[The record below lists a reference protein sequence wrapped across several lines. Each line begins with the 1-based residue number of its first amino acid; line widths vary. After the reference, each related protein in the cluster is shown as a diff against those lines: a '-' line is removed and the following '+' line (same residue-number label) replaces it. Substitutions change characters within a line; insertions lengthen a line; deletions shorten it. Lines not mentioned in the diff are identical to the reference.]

1 MSFRNLPLGVADG
14 VGYRRTLRHIHRIGD
29 RGAQH
34 RAGFRIVRQR
44 QRRARNGDALAIR
57 IHQRGIDTIERRAA
71 HQSYDF
77 KNVRHPCST
86 PGPSLLDTSMA
97 GAHNFR
103 SEFLRTFAERGA
115 YYDCSAPEDLDALFS
130 AERVTAYIG
139 FDCTAKSMHIG
150 NLVQL
155 MTLRRLQQAG
165 HRPILLMG
173 GGTTKAGDPSG
184 KDETRLILSPEQIEE
199 NKQSMLSGVRH
210 LLKFGD
216 GPSDAIMV
224 DNAEWLDKLEYIP
237 FLREVGRH
245 FSVNRMLTMD
255 SVKLRLDREQPLSF
269 LEFNYSIMQAYD
281 FVELYKRYGCRL
293 QSSGSD
299 QWGNVVSGIDL
310 GRRIEQAQLFGLT
323 TPLITT
329 ASGAK
334 MGKTA
339 AGAVWLNANRV
350 SPYDYWQFW
359 RNTEDGDVGR
369 FLRLFTEMPEA
380 EIARLEAL
388 QGAELNEAKKVLATE
403 ATAIL
408 HGRVEA
414 DGAAE
419 TARRAFEEGVSA
431 EGLPTIAAKLPD
443 GILNLAVAAGLAAS
457 NSEARR
463 LITNNGLKL
472 NDVAVGDQKLTID
485 YSA

>member
-1 MSFRNLPLGVADG
+1 MP
-14 VGYRRTLRHIHRIGD
+14 
-29 RGAQH
+29 
-34 RAGFRIVRQR
+34 
-44 QRRARNGDALAIR
+44 
-57 IHQRGIDTIERRAA
+57 AA
-71 HQSYDF
+71 
-77 KNVRHPCST
+77 P
-86 PGPSLLDTSMA
+86 
-97 GAHNFR
+97 NFQ
-103 SEFLRTFAERGA
+103 SEFLRTFTARGA
-115 YYDCSAPEDLDALFS
+115 YYDCSAPEDLDVLFGK
-130 AERVTAYIG
+130 ERVTAYIG
-139 FDCTAKSMHIG
+139 FDCTAKSMHVG

-165 HRPILLMG
+165 HKPILLMG

-184 KDETRLILSPEQIEE
+184 KDETRLILTPEQIEE

-224 DNAEWLDKLEYIP
+224 DNAEWLDQLDYIP

-255 SVKLRLDREQPLSF
+255 SVKLRLEREQPLSF

-299 QWGNVVSGIDL
+299 QWGNVVSGIEL
-310 GRRIEQAQLFGLT
+310 GRRMENMQLFGLT

-339 AGAVWLNANRV
+339 AGAVWLNQDMLSV
-350 SPYDYWQFW
+350 YDYWQFW

-369 FLRLFTEMPEA
+369 FLRLFTDLPLS
-380 EIARLEAL
+380 EIARLEKL
-388 QGAELNEAKKVLATE
+388 EGAELNEAKKVLATE
-403 ATAIL
+403 ASAVL
-408 HGRVEA
+408 HGRAAA
-414 DGAAE
+414 DKAAD
-419 TARRAFEEGVSA
+419 TARRAFEEGASA
-431 EGLPTIAAKLPD
+431 EGLPTISAKLPE
-443 GILNLAVAAGLAAS
+443 GILTLAVAAGLASS
-457 NSEARR
+457 NSEARK
-463 LITNNGLKL
+463 LIANNGLKL
-472 NDVAVGDQKLTID
+472 NDATVSDPRLTVDATALNSDGVLKL
-485 YSA
+485 SSGKKKHVLVKAA

>member
-1 MSFRNLPLGVADG
+1 
-14 VGYRRTLRHIHRIGD
+14 
-29 RGAQH
+29 
-34 RAGFRIVRQR
+34 
-44 QRRARNGDALAIR
+44 
-57 IHQRGIDTIERRAA
+57 
-71 HQSYDF
+71 
-77 KNVRHPCST
+77 
-86 PGPSLLDTSMA
+86 
-97 GAHNFR
+97 
-103 SEFLRTFAERGA
+103 
-115 YYDCSAPEDLDALFS
+115 
-130 AERVTAYIG
+130 
-139 FDCTAKSMHIG
+139 MHVG

-184 KDETRLILSPEQIEE
+184 KDETRLILSPQQIEE
-199 NKQSMLSGVRH
+199 NKQSMLRGVRH

-224 DNAEWLDKLEYIP
+224 DNAEWLDRLEYIA

-255 SVKLRLDREQPLSF
+255 SVKLRLDRDQPMSF

-281 FVELYKRYGCRL
+281 FVELNRRYGCRL

-299 QWGNVVSGIDL
+299 QWGNVVSGIEL
-310 GRRIEQAQLFGLT
+310 GRRTGGLELFGLT

-329 ASGAK
+329 TSGAK

-339 AGAVWLNANRV
+339 AGAVWLNADMR

-369 FLRLFTEMPEA
+369 FLRLFTDLPEGD
-380 EIARLEAL
+380 IARLEKL
-388 QGAELNEAKKVLATE
+388 QGAELNDAKKVLATE

-408 HGRVEA
+408 HGREA
-414 DGAAE
+414 ADNSSIIATSIFEIGIVSTDLPPRYIDRGPNE
-419 TARRAFEEGVSA
+419 EWKIGRTTTAF
-431 EGLPTIAAKLPD
+431 I
-443 GILNLAVAAGLAAS
+443 VAAGFAKS
-457 NSEARR
+457 NSDARNKMKEGVKINGKVVTDPNTIIRWDEADA
-463 LITNNGLKL
+463 K
-472 NDVAVGDQKLTID
+472 VGGFIVQHGKKNIALVK
-485 YSA
+485 AK

>member
-1 MSFRNLPLGVADG
+1 MP
-14 VGYRRTLRHIHRIGD
+14 
-29 RGAQH
+29 
-34 RAGFRIVRQR
+34 
-44 QRRARNGDALAIR
+44 
-57 IHQRGIDTIERRAA
+57 AA
-71 HQSYDF
+71 PQF
-77 KNVRHPCST
+77 Q
-86 PGPSLLDTSMA
+86 
-97 GAHNFR
+97 
-103 SEFLRTFAERGA
+103 SEFLRTFVERGA
-115 YYDCSAPEDLDALFS
+115 FNACSEPADELDAMF
-130 AERVTAYIG
+130 ARECVTAYIG
-139 FDCTAKSMHIG
+139 FDCTAPSLHVG
-150 NLVQL
+150 SLVQL

-165 HRPILLMG
+165 HKPILLMG

-184 KDETRLILSPEQIEE
+184 KDDTRQLLTADQIEA
-199 NKQSMLSGVRH
+199 NKLAILGGVQH

-216 GPSDAIMV
+216 GPSDAILV
-224 DNAEWLDKLEYIP
+224 DNAEWLDRLDYIP

-245 FSVNRMLTMD
+245 FSVNRMLTLE

-310 GRRIEQAQLFGLT
+310 GRRMDTPQLFGLT

-339 AGAVWLNANRV
+339 AGAVWLNADRL

-359 RNTEDGDVGR
+359 RNAEDGDVGR
-369 FLRLFTEMPEA
+369 FLRLFTDLPLD

-388 QGAELNEAKKVLATE
+388 QGAELNDAKKVLATA

-408 HGRVEA
+408 HG
-414 DGAAE
+414 DAAAASAE
-419 TARRAFEEGVSA
+419 VTARQAFEEGASA
-431 EGLPTIAAKLPD
+431 AGLPTITATLPD
-443 GILNLAVAAGLAAS
+443 GILNLAVAAGLASS
-457 NSEARR
+457 NGEARK
-463 LITNNGLKL
+463 LIANNGLKL
-472 NDVAVGDQKLTID
+472 NDVTISDPKLTVD
-485 YSA
+485 ASALNSDGVLKLSSGKKKHVLVKPS

>member
-1 MSFRNLPLGVADG
+1 MP
-14 VGYRRTLRHIHRIGD
+14 
-29 RGAQH
+29 
-34 RAGFRIVRQR
+34 
-44 QRRARNGDALAIR
+44 
-57 IHQRGIDTIERRAA
+57 AA
-71 HQSYDF
+71 PQF
-77 KNVRHPCST
+77 Q
-86 PGPSLLDTSMA
+86 
-97 GAHNFR
+97 
-103 SEFLRTFAERGA
+103 SEFLRTFVARGA
-115 YYDCSAPEDLDALFS
+115 YYDCSSPEDLDALF
-130 AERVTAYIG
+130 AKERVTAYIG

-165 HRPILLMG
+165 HKPILLMG

-184 KDETRLILSPEQIEE
+184 KDETRLILTPEQINE

-224 DNAEWLDKLEYIP
+224 DNADWLDRLEYIP

-255 SVKLRLDREQPLSF
+255 SVKIRLDRDQPLSF
-269 LEFNYSIMQAYD
+269 LEFNYSLMQAYD
-281 FVELYKRYGCRL
+281 FVELNKRFGCRL

-299 QWGNVVSGIDL
+299 QWGNVVSGLEL
-310 GRRIEQAQLFGLT
+310 GRRMGTAQLFGLT

-339 AGAVWLNANRV
+339 SGAVWLNKEMLSV
-350 SPYDYWQFW
+350 YDYWQFW

-369 FLRLFTEMPEA
+369 FLRLFTDMPES
-380 EIARLEAL
+380 EIVRLEQL
-388 QGAELNEAKKVLATE
+388 QGAELNDAKKVLATE

-408 HGRVEA
+408 HGREA
-414 DGAAE
+414 ADKAAD
-419 TARRAFEEGVSA
+419 TARQTFEQGASA
-431 EGLPTIAAKLPD
+431 EGLPTISAKLPD
-443 GILNLAVAAGLAAS
+443 GILNLAVAAGLASS
-457 NSEARR
+457 NSEARK
-463 LITNNGLKL
+463 LIANNGLKL
-472 NDVAVGDQKLTID
+472 NDTAVSDPRLMVDSSALNGDGVLKL
-485 YSA
+485 SSGKKKHVLVKPA

>member
-1 MSFRNLPLGVADG
+1 MP
-14 VGYRRTLRHIHRIGD
+14 
-29 RGAQH
+29 
-34 RAGFRIVRQR
+34 
-44 QRRARNGDALAIR
+44 
-57 IHQRGIDTIERRAA
+57 AA
-71 HQSYDF
+71 PQF
-77 KNVRHPCST
+77 Q
-86 PGPSLLDTSMA
+86 
-97 GAHNFR
+97 
-103 SEFLRTFAERGA
+103 SEFLRTFVARGA
-115 YYDCSAPEDLDALFS
+115 YYDCSSPDDLDALFKN
-130 AERVTAYIG
+130 ECVTAYIG

-184 KDETRLILSPEQIEE
+184 KDETRLILTPQQIEE

-224 DNAEWLDKLEYIP
+224 DNAVWLDRLEYIP

-255 SVKLRLDREQPLSF
+255 SVKLRLDREQPMSF

-281 FVELYKRYGCRL
+281 FVELNKRYGCRL

-299 QWGNVVSGIDL
+299 QWGNVVSGLEL
-310 GRRIEQAQLFGLT
+310 GRRMGTAQLFGLT

-339 AGAVWLNANRV
+339 AGAVWLNKEMLSV
-350 SPYDYWQFW
+350 YDYWQFW

-369 FLRLFTEMPEA
+369 FLRLFTDLPEG
-380 EIARLEAL
+380 EIARLEKL
-388 QGAELNEAKKVLATE
+388 EGAELNDAKKVLATE
-403 ATAIL
+403 ATTIL
-408 HGRVEA
+408 HGREA
-414 DGAAE
+414 ADKAASAAASTFEKGVVSADLPPKYIDKGPNEEWKIGRTTAAFIVAAE
-419 TARRAFEEGVSA
+419 F
-431 EGLPTIAAKLPD
+431 AK
-443 GILNLAVAAGLAAS
+443 S
-457 NSEARR
+457 NSEARNKMKEGVK
-463 LITNNGLKL
+463 INGKPVTDP
-472 NDVAVGDQKLTID
+472 NGIIRWDEADPDVGGFIVQHGKKNIALVKPR
-485 YSA
+485 